1 MTDSI
6 KQSVWMRAF
15 LVFLV
20 FHMALV
26 LPRISQASVLS
37 DTLATVGKLGPLLNQ
52 YIAPLKLEYLSPMAE
67 AISSCDLGSEAA
79 ITKCADTILS
89 TPSARDALGDAN
101 VKEIRALLEIYLDVR
116 EGDVAELFS
125 DVIKIAAG
133 QSPLE
138 LACSV
143 LAIVAGG
150 FPVCDV
156 LKALYE
162 VAKLA
167 YEVGKAVVTALA
179 DLACGVYEL
188 FGGSCGNKLGPVEAL
203 ANLLTQ
209 GLAVSLQER
218 LKGQAAWD
226 AHKKDI
232 LAPFKGLG
240 IAFSPA
246 DLEAAWTL
254 YSQNTVFPEW
264 DKIVR
269 SKLLDIRKQAIYSVT
284 DRIDDAFRAEL
295 ARESASQSGL
305 AISTL
310 RQNARQKAV
319 KEKLDAC
326 VKIDAIAGTG
336 VNEWIAAGRAKVP
349 EIAEQGRL
357 KCTTLV
363 PVLALPRPPV
373 CSNVVGTVVQGD
385 CSTANG
391 MAVCEAIKA
400 AVGTGNML
408 CNIKLGSTLA
418 DDVGHQKVKQS
429 LDDLKKPCADNAC
442 GAHVVTMYVRCG
454 DGKGPVEGTGEFA
467 PQMNRDEACMISYNL
482 FYKLSSARLA
492 IEQTAAAEKKRV
504 LAISCKNKAAC
515 EESANKQ
522 ESDLNSVYATYR
534 LQVTSM
540 LLKEGV
546 LRAIANKATAEA
558 DQKISQLKAV
568 KFEMSASLA
577 GTVVAANTGGAALDA
592 DLVKTNVGVA
602 AAAGGGTLAKV
613 LRTDASKVNLTGS
626 NTAKAGL
633 AAGSGI
639 AANAAATTGKAP
651 QTTVTGNVSNILKGG
666 TIPSAGALGGSNAA
680 KAGATSALAAPVSS
694 TPKVDEAALRTCK
707 AFLGRKDEMLCND
720 ARSFAACKTAV
731 DIGQMKTCR
740 IAGSSDIYPKR

>member
-1 MTDSI
+1 MTNSI
-6 KQSVWMRAF
+6 KQSVWMRIF
-15 LVFLV
+15 LAFLV

-26 LPRISQASVLS
+26 LPRMSQASVLS

-67 AISSCDLGSEAA
+67 AISSCDFGTEVA

-89 TPSARDALGDAN
+89 TPAAKDALGDAN

-125 DVIKIAAG
+125 DVIKIATG

-143 LAIVAGG
+143 IAIVAGG
-150 FPVCDV
+150 FPVCDA

-188 FGGSCGNKLGPVEAL
+188 FGGSCGNERKVGPAEFVAIQF
-203 ANLLTQ
+203 TQ
-209 GLAVSLQER
+209 SSPGLPASLQER

-226 AHKKDI
+226 AHKKDVF
-232 LAPFKGLG
+232 AKAKGPDYLY
-240 IAFSPA
+240 SPA
-246 DLEAAWTL
+246 NLEAAWTF
-254 YSQNTVFPEW
+254 YSQNAVFPEW

-269 SKLLDIRKQAIYSVT
+269 SKLLDTRKQAISSVT
-284 DRIDDAFRAEL
+284 SSIDDGFRAEL
-295 ARESASQSGL
+295 ARESASQS
-305 AISTL
+305 ASVMSAT
-310 RQNARQKAV
+310 RQKAV

-326 VKIDAIAGTG
+326 VKTDAIAAAG
-336 VNEWIAAGRAKVP
+336 VKEWIAAGRATAP
-349 EIAEQGRL
+349 EIAAQGRL
-357 KCTTLV
+357 KCTDLV
-363 PVLALPRPPV
+363 PLLALPRPPV
-373 CSNVVGTVVQGD
+373 CNGAVGTVVQGD

-400 AVGTGNML
+400 AVGTSNMM
-408 CNIKLGSTLA
+408 CYIKSDSTLA
-418 DDVGHQKVKQS
+418 KDVGHQKFKQS
-429 LDDLKKPCADNAC
+429 LDDLKKPCSDNAC

-454 DGKGPVEGTGEFA
+454 DGKGPVEGNGEFA

-592 DLVKTNVGVA
+592 DLVKSNVA
-602 AAAGGGTLAKV
+602 ATAPAGGGTLAKD
-613 LRTDASKVNLTGS
+613 LRADVSNVNLTGT
-626 NTAKAGL
+626 NTAKTGL
-633 AAGSGI
+633 GVNIGTATT
-639 AANAAATTGKAP
+639 ATTGKAP
-651 QTTVTGNVSNILKGG
+651 QTTATGNLPDILKGG
-666 TIPSAGALGGSNAA
+666 TVSSVSALGGGNAA
-680 KAGATSALAAPVSS
+680 KAGATSALTAPVSS

-740 IAGSSDIYPKR
+740 IVGSSDVYSKR